1 MNFIMNY
8 PIPNINLV
16 YFFRDVWVE
25 GSAFRAGSKIKL
37 KKKQPIVIANSDA
50 RNVHNMAS
58 DVEGSG
64 SDEDIVEQVYVYK
77 TKNQ

>member
-25 GSAFRAGSKIKL
+25 GSAFRAGSK
-37 KKKQPIVIANSDA
+37 KKI
-50 RNVHNMAS
+50 
-58 DVEGSG
+58 SG
-64 SDEDIVEQVYVYK
+64 SNIHVWTSIEFVVAEVYS
-77 TKNQ
+77 